1 MELKICDWEWDSKV
15 LCYFVK
21 VDVIWKLINPN
32 AKEKKVFEGTIERE
46 AAMECMSR
54 FQVKIVVAI
63 KWCWKKQFQSAVN
76 LLVTSS

>member
-1 MELKICDWEWDSKV
+1 
-15 LCYFVK
+15 VK

-63 KWCWKKQFQSAVN
+63 K
-76 LLVTSS
+76 